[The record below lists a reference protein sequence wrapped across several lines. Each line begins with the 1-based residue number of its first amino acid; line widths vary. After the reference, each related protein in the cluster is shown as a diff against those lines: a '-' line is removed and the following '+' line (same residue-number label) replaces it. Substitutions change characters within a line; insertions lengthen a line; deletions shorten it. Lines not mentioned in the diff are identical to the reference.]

1 MRLSLG
7 ISPCPND
14 TFIFDALIHGK
25 VDTEG
30 LSFDVHMADVEKL
43 NGEALKGS
51 LQIVKLSFYAYAH
64 VVGKYSLLN
73 AGSALGRGNGP
84 LLISRIPYRKEEIKH
99 LRIAIPGRLTTA
111 NLLFS
116 IFYPDS
122 GNKEEVIFS
131 DIENALLQNKADI
144 GVIIH
149 ESRFTFERKGLIK
162 LADLGKLWEIRT
174 GLPIPLG
181 GIAVRNSL
189 PLPERQ
195 KVDRVLARSV
205 KYALENPE
213 SSGEFVMQHAQEM
226 EDDVI
231 RKHIDLYVN
240 DFTVNLGEEGRK
252 AIRVLYDI
260 AYEKEVSPDVG
271 SGFFV
276 DQ

>member
-1 MRLSLG
+1 
-7 ISPCPND
+7 
-14 TFIFDALIHGK
+14 

-30 LSFDVHMADVEKL
+30 LTFDVHLADVEKL
-43 NGEALKGS
+43 NREALKGS
-51 LQIVKLSFYAYAH
+51 LQIAKLSFYAFAH
-64 VVGKYSLLN
+64 VAETYSLLN
-73 AGSALGRGNGP
+73 SGSALGRGNGP
-84 LLISRIPYRKEEIKH
+84 LLISRILYKNEEMRQ

-116 IFYPDS
+116 IFYPDAQ
-122 GNKEEVIFS
+122 NKTEVVFS
-131 DIENALLQNKADI
+131 DIENAILQNRADA

-149 ESRFTFERKGLIK
+149 ESRFTFERKGLVK
-162 LADLGKLWEIRT
+162 LADLGKLWEVRT

-181 GIAVRNSL
+181 GIAVRNTL
-189 PLPERQ
+189 PLPERH

-205 KYALENPE
+205 KYALENPD
-213 SSGEFVMQHAQEM
+213 SSLVFVRQHAREM

-260 AYEKEVSPDVG
+260 ACAKEVSPDVG